1 MRFRPYARVE
11 VDQMT
16 EHYVDSGGADRV
28 DPLVDAIGSVSR
40 YDLVST
46 VIPLVLLAATT
57 VGLVADVPLNVALAA
72 ASVISSLFVADALF
86 VNPPD
91 A

>member
-1 MRFRPYARVE
+1 
-11 VDQMT
+11 
-16 EHYVDSGGADRV
+16 
-28 DPLVDAIGSVSR
+28 
-40 YDLVST
+40 